1 MGGRALVHVRVL
13 VHWGEGGGACMWGER
28 VLVHGGEGVGA
39 CTCVGTLG
47 GRAVVH
53 VCGGRGWWYMG
64 GEGVGRKGVG
74 TWGGRALV
82 HVHEERGCWYMG
94 GGHWYIYHNSHACA
108 CACMNTVGI
117 LFGET
122 IFSQNSVQCIYLNS
136 QFRVTRYAVYILS
149 IVLHEY

>member
-13 VHWGEGGGACMWGER
+13 VHWGEGVGACMWGET
-28 VLVHGGEGVGA
+28 V
-39 CTCVGTLG
+39 
-47 GRAVVH
+47 VVH
-53 VCGGRGWWYMG
+53 G

-74 TWGGRALV
+74 TGGGRALV

-108 CACMNTVGI
+108 CTCMNTVGI

-122 IFSQNSVQCIYLNS
+122 IFSQKSVRCIYLNS
-136 QFRVTRYAVYILS
+136 QFRVTRYAVYIRS